1 MSLGLMHVQRLRDVI
16 RTHLHDPLEF
26 AAAWDAATEADLVP
40 WYRENVEEDHARMV
54 EIDALRT
61 GLEPPRRRDR
71 PAILREA
78 LRAAV
83 PRDPDVFRAFL
94 ASRCCLT
101 PLRETFADDRLVER
115 VLNLAASAECPAQAG
130 PDRKQLLRL
139 VESFEHRGVSAQSR
153 RSGDANSRRPA
164 PTWQVCKRRSSAF
177 S

>member
-115 VLNLAASAECPAQAG
+115 VLYLAARAECPAQAG
-130 PDRKQLLRL
+130 PGRKQLLQL
-139 VESFEHRGVSAQSR
+139 VESFDHRGVPARSR
-153 RSGDANSRRPA
+153 RSGDANSRMPA
-164 PTWQVCKRRSSAF
+164 STWQACKRRSSAF